1 MGGLCSLRKLNRKSH
16 HYILNLTNT
25 LTDIFSAPRRAL
37 SLTKILIFFRA
48 NLVGY
53 SMYLFANYLALIL
66 AGLSIKEIWINE
78 GVYPCAYSYNI
89 PWYSTVL
96 FWISSIN
103 WILMIYGSI
112 GVVAKHTISE
122 LKGDYF
128 LSANEAHEEVEKN
141 WLPMV
146 FGTISI
152 LLILAFYIVMASI
165 FGLISKIPY
174 IGGLFFSLTYL
185 IHVFGAI
192 FAIFTI
198 FAMLVSLVYSPIIV
212 SSLDED
218 SMGTV
223 FNAYMIA
230 WRFPL
235 QIILYNLIFIPIIFV
250 GMSFFSIVILAGLK
264 TVNILFGHSLLMG
277 QELLEITSMA
287 YSKSIPFDILSKFY
301 SEDIS
306 SFINSFLISFD
317 TFTLSTGKALSTI
330 MITVFTLCTVLIT
343 LSYSLSILSVGQV
356 LIFNVFQKR
365 VGVDLFYN
373 EDKTL
378 KPNDNVREKNS
389 NGRVDKK

>member
-1 MGGLCSLRKLNRKSH
+1 M
-16 HYILNLTNT
+16 NLTNT

-66 AGLSIKEIWINE
+66 AGLPIKEIWTNE
-78 GVYPCAYSYNI
+78 GLYPCAHTYNI
-89 PWYSTVL
+89 PWYSMML
-96 FWISSIN
+96 FWGSVIN

-112 GVVAKHTISE
+112 GVAAKHTISE

-128 LSANEAHEEVEKN
+128 LSIDEAHEKVKKN
-141 WLPMV
+141 WVPML

-198 FAMLVSLVYSPIIV
+198 FVLLVSLVYSPIIV

-223 FNAYMIA
+223 FNVYMIA

-365 VGVDLFYN
+365 VGVDLFYT

>member
-1 MGGLCSLRKLNRKSH
+1 M
-16 HYILNLTNT
+16 NLTNT
-25 LTDIFSAPRRAL
+25 LADVFSAPRRAL

-53 SMYLFANYLALIL
+53 SLYLFANYLSLIL
-66 AGLSIKEIWINE
+66 AGLTLNEIWTNE
-78 GVYPCAYSYNI
+78 GLYPCAHTYNI
-89 PWYSTVL
+89 PWYSMML
-96 FWISSIN
+96 FWGSVIN

-112 GVVAKHTISE
+112 GVAAKHTISE

-128 LSANEAHEEVEKN
+128 LSIDEAHEKVKKN
-141 WLPMV
+141 WVPML

-198 FAMLVSLVYSPIIV
+198 FVLLVSLVYSPIIV

-223 FNAYMIA
+223 FNVYMIA

-277 QELLEITSMA
+277 QGLLEITSMA
-287 YSKSIPFDILSKFY
+287 YSKAIPFDILSKFY

>member
-1 MGGLCSLRKLNRKSH
+1 M
-16 HYILNLTNT
+16 NLTNT

-66 AGLSIKEIWINE
+66 AGLPIKEIWTNE
-78 GVYPCAYSYNI
+78 GLYPCAHTYNI
-89 PWYSTVL
+89 PWYSMML
-96 FWISSIN
+96 FWGSVIN

-112 GVVAKHTISE
+112 GVAAKHTISE

-128 LSANEAHEEVEKN
+128 LSIDEAHEKVKKN
-141 WLPMV
+141 WVPML

-152 LLILAFYIVMASI
+152 LLILAFYIAMASI

-174 IGGLFFSLTYL
+174 LGGLFFSFTYL
-185 IHVFGAI
+185 IHVSGAI

-198 FAMLVSLVYSPIIV
+198 FVLLVSLVYSPIIV
-212 SSLDED
+212 SSLNED

-223 FNAYMIA
+223 FNTYMIA

>member
-1 MGGLCSLRKLNRKSH
+1 M
-16 HYILNLTNT
+16 NLTNT
-25 LTDIFSAPRRAL
+25 LADVFSAPRRAL

-53 SMYLFANYLALIL
+53 SMYLFANYLSLIL
-66 AGLSIKEIWINE
+66 AGLTLNEIWTNE
-78 GVYPCAYSYNI
+78 GLYPCAHTYNI
-89 PWYSTVL
+89 PLYSMML
-96 FWISSIN
+96 FWGSVIN

-112 GVVAKHTISE
+112 GVAAKHTICE
-122 LKGDYF
+122 LKKNYF
-128 LSANEAHEEVEKN
+128 ISIYEAHEKVKKN
-141 WLPMV
+141 WVPML
-146 FGTISI
+146 FGSISI
-152 LLILAFYIVMASI
+152 LLILAFYIAMASI

-174 IGGLFFSLTYL
+174 LGGLFFSFTYL
-185 IHVFGAI
+185 IHVSGAI

-198 FAMLVSLVYSPIIV
+198 FVLLVSLVYSPLIV
-212 SSLDED
+212 SSLNED

-235 QIILYNLIFIPIIFV
+235 QIILYNLILILIIYA
-250 GMSFFSIVILAGLK
+250 GMSFFSIAILAGFK

-287 YSKSIPFDILSKFY
+287 HSKAIPFDILSKFY

-365 VGVDLFYN
+365 VGVDLFHT

-378 KPNDNVREKNS
+378 KPNDNFHEKDS
-389 NGRVDKK
+389 NGGVDKK

>member
-1 MGGLCSLRKLNRKSH
+1 M
-16 HYILNLTNT
+16 NLTNT
-25 LTDIFSAPRRAL
+25 LADVFSAPRRAL

-53 SMYLFANYLALIL
+53 SLYLFANYLSLIL
-66 AGLSIKEIWINE
+66 AGLTLNEIWTNE
-78 GVYPCAYSYNI
+78 GLYPCAYTYNI
-89 PWYSTVL
+89 PWYSMML
-96 FWISSIN
+96 FWGSVIN
-103 WILMIYGSI
+103 WILIIYGSI
-112 GVVAKHTISE
+112 GVAAKHTICE
-122 LKGDYF
+122 LKKNYF
-128 LSANEAHEEVEKN
+128 LSIDEAHEKVKKN
-141 WLPMV
+141 WVPML

-152 LLILAFYIVMASI
+152 LLILAFYIAMASI

-174 IGGLFFSLTYL
+174 LGGLFFSLTYL
-185 IHVFGAI
+185 IHVSGAI

-198 FAMLVSLVYSPIIV
+198 FVLLVSLVYSPIIV
-212 SSLDED
+212 SSLNED

-223 FNAYMIA
+223 FNTYMIA

-235 QIILYNLIFIPIIFV
+235 QIILYNLIFIPILYV
-250 GMSFFSIVILAGLK
+250 GMSFFSIAILAGLK

-277 QELLEITSMA
+277 HGLLEITSMA
-287 YSKSIPFDILSKFY
+287 YSKAIPFDILSKFY

-317 TFTLSTGKALSTI
+317 TFTLSTEKALSTI

-365 VGVDLFYN
+365 VGVDLFYTG
-373 EDKTL
+373 DKTL
-378 KPNDNVREKNS
+378 KPNDNVR
-389 NGRVDKK
+389 

>member
-1 MGGLCSLRKLNRKSH
+1 
-16 HYILNLTNT
+16 
-25 LTDIFSAPRRAL
+25 
-37 SLTKILIFFRA
+37 
-48 NLVGY
+48 
-53 SMYLFANYLALIL
+53 
-66 AGLSIKEIWINE
+66 
-78 GVYPCAYSYNI
+78 
-89 PWYSTVL
+89 
-96 FWISSIN
+96 
-103 WILMIYGSI
+103 
-112 GVVAKHTISE
+112 
-122 LKGDYF
+122 
-128 LSANEAHEEVEKN
+128 
-141 WLPMV
+141 
-146 FGTISI
+146 
-152 LLILAFYIVMASI
+152 MASI

-174 IGGLFFSLTYL
+174 LGGLFFSFTYL
-185 IHVFGAI
+185 IHVSGAI

-198 FAMLVSLVYSPIIV
+198 FVLLVSLVYSPIIV
-212 SSLDED
+212 SSLNED

-277 QELLEITSMA
+277 QGLLEITSMA
-287 YSKSIPFDILSKFY
+287 YSKAIPFDILSKFY

-365 VGVDLFYN
+365 VGVDLFYT

-378 KPNDNVREKNS
+378 KTNDNVREKNS

>member
-1 MGGLCSLRKLNRKSH
+1 M
-16 HYILNLTNT
+16 NLTNT
-25 LTDIFSAPRRAL
+25 LADVFSAPRRAL

-53 SMYLFANYLALIL
+53 SMYLFANYLSLIL
-66 AGLSIKEIWINE
+66 AGLTLNEIWTNE
-78 GVYPCAYSYNI
+78 GLYPCAHTYNI
-89 PWYSTVL
+89 PWYSMML
-96 FWISSIN
+96 FWGSVIN

-112 GVVAKHTISE
+112 GVAAKHTICE
-122 LKGDYF
+122 LKKNYF
-128 LSANEAHEEVEKN
+128 LSIDEAHEKVKKN
-141 WLPMV
+141 WVPML

-152 LLILAFYIVMASI
+152 LLILAFYIAMASI

-174 IGGLFFSLTYL
+174 LGGLFFSFTYL
-185 IHVFGAI
+185 IHVSGAI

-198 FAMLVSLVYSPIIV
+198 FVLLVSLVYSPIIV
-212 SSLDED
+212 SSLNED

>member
-1 MGGLCSLRKLNRKSH
+1 M
-16 HYILNLTNT
+16 NLTNT

-66 AGLSIKEIWINE
+66 AGLPIKEIWTNE
-78 GVYPCAYSYNI
+78 GLYPCAHTYNI
-89 PWYSTVL
+89 PWYSMML
-96 FWISSIN
+96 FWGSVIN

-112 GVVAKHTISE
+112 GVAAKHTISE

-128 LSANEAHEEVEKN
+128 LSIDEAHEKVKKN
-141 WLPMV
+141 WVPML

-152 LLILAFYIVMASI
+152 LLILAFYIAMASI

-174 IGGLFFSLTYL
+174 LGELFFSFTYL
-185 IHVFGAI
+185 IHVSGAI

-198 FAMLVSLVYSPIIV
+198 FVLLVSLVYSPIIV
-212 SSLDED
+212 SSLNED

-223 FNAYMIA
+223 FNTYMIA

-287 YSKSIPFDILSKFY
+287 YSKAIPFDILSKFY

>member
-1 MGGLCSLRKLNRKSH
+1 M
-16 HYILNLTNT
+16 NLTNT
-25 LTDIFSAPRRAL
+25 LADVFSAPRHAL

-53 SMYLFANYLALIL
+53 SIYLFANYLSLIL
-66 AGLSIKEIWINE
+66 AGLTLNEIWTNE
-78 GVYPCAYSYNI
+78 GLYPCAHTYNI
-89 PWYSTVL
+89 PWYSMML
-96 FWISSIN
+96 FWGSVIN

-112 GVVAKHTISE
+112 GVAAKHTISE

-198 FAMLVSLVYSPIIV
+198 FVLLVSLVYSPIIV
-212 SSLDED
+212 SCLNED

-365 VGVDLFYN
+365 VGVDLFYT